1 MIERI
6 VLIVLDSV
14 GIGELPDAHD
24 FGDEGSNTLANT
36 AKAAG
41 GLKLPNLGKMGLGN
55 IFPIQGVSPEN
66 KPMACY
72 GKCAEIS
79 RGKDTTTGHWEMM
92 GVISKDPFPT
102 YPNGFPDEV
111 IEAFE
116 KATGK
121 KVLGNVA
128 ASGTEIIKK
137 LGMEHIKTGMPIVY
151 TSADSVFQIAAHED
165 VIPVEELYRICLIAR
180 NLLTG
185 KHKVG
190 RVIARP
196 FAGTSPEDFKRTE
209 RRKDF
214 SLSPPHKT
222 VLDLTVEKGFKVF
235 GIGKIEDI
243 FNSQGIN
250 SCIHTANNEEGIR
263 EIIQHVKK
271 SFKGILFANLGD
283 FDTIYGHRNNA
294 LGYKNALE
302 AFDESVPGII
312 ESINHRDLLII
323 TADHGCDPTTEST
336 DHSREYTPLLVYS
349 KNEYFTPGKNLGTRK
364 TFADIGAT
372 ISEIFNLGRL
382 SIGESFAGE
391 IFTQEGGQSK

>member
-1 MIERI
+1 LKEVEKLIERI

-14 GIGELPDAHD
+14 GIGELPDARD

-36 AKAAG
+36 AKAVG
-41 GLKLPNLGKMGLGN
+41 GFKLPNLKKLGLGN
-55 IFPIQGVSPEN
+55 IFPIVGVAPE
-66 KPMACY
+66 KEPMGCY
-72 GKCAEIS
+72 GKSAEVS

-92 GVISKDPFPT
+92 GIISKDPFPT
-102 YPNGFPDEV
+102 YPHGFPAQV
-111 IEAFE
+111 IDAFE
-116 KATGK
+116 KAISK
-121 KVLGNVA
+121 KVLGNVV

-137 LGMEHIKTGMPIVY
+137 LGMEHMKTGMPIVY

-165 VIPVEELYRICLIAR
+165 VIPVEELYRICRIAR
-180 NLLTG
+180 TLLTG
-185 KHKVG
+185 KHAVG

-196 FAGTSPEDFKRTE
+196 FIGTSPDNFKRTD

-222 VLDLTVEKGFKVF
+222 VLDLASEKGFEVF
-235 GIGKIEDI
+235 GIGKIKDI
-243 FNSQGIN
+243 FNGQGITA
-250 SCIHTANNEEGIR
+250 SIHTANNEEGII
-263 EIIQHVKK
+263 EIVNHAKR

-283 FDTIYGHRNNA
+283 FDTLYGHRNNA

-302 AFDESVPGII
+302 AFDRSVPKII
-312 ESINHRDLLII
+312 ESINPRDLLII

-349 KNEYFTPGKNLGTRK
+349 KCDNFTGGKNLGIRK

-372 ISEIFNLGRL
+372 ISELLELGRL
-382 SIGESFAGE
+382 PIGESFAGE
-391 IFTQEGGQSK
+391 IFV

>member
-1 MIERI
+1 MIDRI
-6 VLIVLDSV
+6 VLIVMDSV
-14 GIGELPDAHD
+14 GIGELPDARD

-36 AKAAG
+36 ARAVG

-55 IFPIQGVSPEN
+55 IFPIAGVEPEKN
-66 KPMACY
+66 PMGCY
-72 GKCAEIS
+72 GKCTEIS
-79 RGKDTTTGHWEMM
+79 RGKDTTTGHWEMAGLM
-92 GVISKDPFPT
+92 LKNPFPT

-111 IEAFE
+111 IESFE
-116 KATGK
+116 KAIGK
-121 KVLGNVA
+121 KVLGNVV

-185 KHKVG
+185 RHAVG

-196 FAGTSPEDFKRTE
+196 FTGTSPEDFIRTE

-222 VLDLTVEKGFKVF
+222 VLDRAVEKGFKVF
-235 GIGKIEDI
+235 GIGKIRDI
-243 FNSQGIN
+243 FNGQGITD
-250 SCIHTANNEEGIR
+250 CIHTSNNEEGVR
-263 EIIQHVKK
+263 EIISHAKK

-283 FDTIYGHRNNA
+283 YDTLYGHRNNVY
-294 LGYKNALE
+294 GYKNALE
-302 AFDESVPGII
+302 AFDKSVPEILA
-312 ESINHRDLLII
+312 SINSRDLLII

-336 DHSREYTPLLVYS
+336 DHSREYTPLLVFS
-349 KNEYFTPGKNLGTRK
+349 KSEYFIPGKNLGIRK

-372 ISEIFNLGRL
+372 ISEIFDLGSL
-382 SIGESFAGE
+382 PIGESFAGE
-391 IFTQEGGQSK
+391 IFMK